1 MEFLQYDLH
10 VAVLIAIFYIFWRLL
25 LSRDNLHELNRIVL
39 VSTAI
44 VSFILPLCIITIH
57 KTELLTVTSD
67 TTAAITSSHGAVSP
81 ETSEVSVPWWQ
92 TAAVITFW
100 AGAVITLLYTILS
113 ISKVCILIS
122 RCEKHRQADGTIIA
136 VADRE
141 VSPFSWMRYIVL
153 SCSDYAH
160 PDKAILLHE
169 HEHIRRHHS
178 WDVVLVDVLTSL
190 QWFNPT
196 IWMLRSDLQTI
207 HEYEA
212 DAAVLSAGVDMR
224 QYQYLLIRK
233 AVATSGY
240 SVVNGINHSTLKNR
254 IAMIN
259 FNKNTRHAWL
269 KALYVLPVVAISLVT
284 SARTVTDY
292 KLVENQKSSPAA
304 VKTAVKAMSAVSNAG
319 TKAMPVAGNT
329 EAKDTSAVSSTKTE
343 TAPQTEP
350 TAAQQDDNKIWDIV
364 ENMPTYPG
372 GQSALMQYLAQTVKY
387 PIIAQEAGVQGRVI
401 VKFIVNA
408 DGSISD
414 AEIAS
419 NNGHVTQP
427 AGIEVTAYGK
437 KKEEVKNE
445 VEAEEKGKAALGEE
459 AMRVV
464 KAMPK
469 WNPGKQQ
476 GKAVRVKYHMP
487 ITFRLQ

>member
-1 MEFLQYDLH
+1 MEFLQYDIH
-10 VAVLIAIFYIFWRLL
+10 AAVLIAVFYIFWRLL

-44 VSFILPLCIITIH
+44 ASFILPLCIITVH
-57 KTELLTVTSD
+57 KTELLTLTSD
-67 TTAAITSSHGAVSP
+67 TAAITSSHDAVPSGI
-81 ETSEVSVPWWQ
+81 SEASVPWWQ
-92 TAAVITFW
+92 TAAVIIFW
-100 AGAVITLLYTILS
+100 TGAAVTLLYTILS

-136 VADRE
+136 VTDRE
-141 VSPFSWMRYIVL
+141 VSPFSWMRYIVM
-153 SCSDYAH
+153 SRSDYAH
-160 PDKAILLHE
+160 PEKAILMHE

-178 WDVVLVDVLTSL
+178 WDVVLVNILTSL

-196 IWMLRSDLQTI
+196 ILMLRSDLQTI

-212 DAAVLSAGVDMR
+212 DAAVLSGGVDIR

-259 FNKNTRHAWL
+259 FKKNTRHAWL
-269 KALYVLPVVAISLVT
+269 KALYVLPVVAISLVA

-292 KLVENQKSSPAA
+292 KVVETQNPAPVA
-304 VKTAVKAMSAVSNAG
+304 GKTAVKAMPAVSNTDATPVVNNTNAEDISAVSN
-319 TKAMPVAGNT
+319 T
-329 EAKDTSAVSSTKTE
+329 EAMST
-343 TAPQTEP
+343 PQTEP
-350 TAAQQDDNKIWDIV
+350 ATAQQDDNKVWDIV
-364 ENMPTYPG
+364 EEMPTYPG

-387 PIIAQEAGVQGRVI
+387 PVIAQQAGVQGRVI
-401 VKFIVNA
+401 VRFVVNA

-414 AEIAS
+414 TEIAS
-419 NNGHVTQP
+419 NNGHAAEP
-427 AGIEVTAYGK
+427 AGIEVTAYAK
-437 KKEEVKNE
+437 KTEDVKDE

-459 AMRVV
+459 ALRVV

-476 GKAVRVKYHMP
+476 GKAVKVKYHMP